1 MNLSHHN
8 TIIMLDTL
16 PQNKR
21 AKMLREK
28 VPHDQVPKTFPSP
41 HVLNWSM
48 QPFIAQSVP
57 IKVLFVLEICL
68 LLVHK
73 RITIQITGGLK
84 DVANGG
90 HVSPRVTGDP
100 YTKT

>member
-1 MNLSHHN
+1 MKKYH
-8 TIIMLDTL
+8 TD
-16 PQNKR
+16 
-21 AKMLREK
+21 
-28 VPHDQVPKTFPSP
+28 DGPKTFPSP

-73 RITIQITGGLK
+73 RITIQITGALK

-100 YTKT
+100 YTIT